1 MKSEKSNKSYS
12 LYLMMA
18 LILFQGVSGLFG
30 GFALVAD
37 PTGAILNMPVT
48 LLQESPFENF
58 FIPGLILLTIL
69 GIFPVVVFYGLWMR
83 SDWAWTGALFVSAAL
98 ITWIGVEILMVGYHD
113 DPPLQLI
120 YGLLGLILLGLVML
134 PSVHQTLRP
143 SQRSI

>member
-1 MKSEKSNKSYS
+1 MKSQKTHNSIS

-37 PTGAILNMPVT
+37 PTGAVLSMPVT
-48 LLQESPFENF
+48 LLEGSPFDNF

-69 GIFPVVVFYGLWMR
+69 GIFPVVVFYGIWMR
-83 SDWAWTGALFVSAAL
+83 AEWAWTGALLVSTAL
-98 ITWIGVEILMVGYHD
+98 IAWIGFEILMVGYHD

-120 YGLLGLILLGLVML
+120 YGLLGLILLGLVIL
-134 PSVHQTLRP
+134 PSVQRALRP
-143 SQRSI
+143 

>member
-1 MKSEKSNKSYS
+1 MKSQKTHNSIS

-37 PTGAILNMPVT
+37 PTGAVLSMPVT
-48 LLQESPFENF
+48 LLEGSPFDNF

-69 GIFPVVVFYGLWMR
+69 GIFPVVVFYGIWVR
-83 SDWAWTGALFVSAAL
+83 ADWAWTGALLVSTAL
-98 ITWIGVEILMVGYHD
+98 IAWIGFEILMVGYHD

-134 PSVHQTLRP
+134 PSVHRALRP
-143 SQRSI
+143 

>member
-1 MKSEKSNKSYS
+1 MKSQKTHNSIS

-37 PTGAILNMPVT
+37 PTGAVLSMPVT
-48 LLQESPFENF
+48 LLEGSPFDNF

-69 GIFPVVVFYGLWMR
+69 GIFPVVVFYGIWMR
-83 SDWAWTGALFVSAAL
+83 AEWAWTGALLVSTAL
-98 ITWIGVEILMVGYHD
+98 IAWIGFEILMVGYHD

-120 YGLLGLILLGLVML
+120 YGLLGLILLGLVIL
-134 PSVHQTLRP
+134 PSVHRALRP
-143 SQRSI
+143 

>member
-1 MKSEKSNKSYS
+1 MKSQKTHNSIS

-37 PTGAILNMPVT
+37 PTGAVLSMPVT
-48 LLQESPFENF
+48 LLEGSPFDNF

-69 GIFPVVVFYGLWMR
+69 GIFPVVVFYGIWMR
-83 SDWAWTGALFVSAAL
+83 ADWAWTGALLVSTAL
-98 ITWIGVEILMVGYHD
+98 IAWIGFEILMVGYHD

-120 YGLLGLILLGLVML
+120 YGLLGLILLGLVIL
-134 PSVHQTLRP
+134 PSVQRALRP
-143 SQRSI
+143 

>member
-1 MKSEKSNKSYS
+1 MKSQKTHNSIS

-37 PTGAILNMPVT
+37 PTGAVLSMPVT
-48 LLQESPFENF
+48 LLEGSPFDNF

-69 GIFPVVVFYGLWMR
+69 GIFPVVVFYGIWMR
-83 SDWAWTGALFVSAAL
+83 ADWAWTGALLVSTAL
-98 ITWIGVEILMVGYHD
+98 IAWIGFEILMVGYHD

-134 PSVHQTLRP
+134 PSVHRALRP
-143 SQRSI
+143 